1 MYKCNDRCKTKLE
14 MRKNE
19 LSNANLKAPNC
30 VQKTLNQH
38 HFAAPFFTFVELEI
52 AFEICTF
59 DPPDTC
65 SSTSKNQELEFAGAK
80 HTLSNSKLHS
90 NKSVF

>member
-19 LSNANLKAPNC
+19 LSDANLKAPNC
-30 VQKTLNQH
+30 VQNTLNQH

-52 AFEICTF
+52 AFEICTN
-59 DPPDTC
+59 DP
-65 SSTSKNQELEFAGAK
+65 SRYLFLNI
-80 HTLSNSKLHS
+80 
-90 NKSVF
+90 